1 MNNWVIEAE
10 RLSKTFAWMPVLS
23 GVSCRIGRG
32 EIVGIFG
39 HNGAGKTT
47 LLRLFATLLRPSAG
61 TLKLFHH
68 DPRDAQVRR
77 RVGFLGHD
85 SFLYPDLTPVENLT
99 FYGRAY
105 GLPQLAAR
113 IDAAL
118 ERVGLQG
125 WGHIPVRA
133 FSRGMEQRLGLA
145 RALFHDPDLLL
156 LDEPDTGLD
165 PQGTALLRVI
175 LAQARS
181 QGKTVVFTTHDP
193 AFGLA
198 VCTRVLILH
207 GGVIVWQASGNLP
220 SVETFGDIYARST
233 QSASRMEH

>member
-1 MNNWVIEAE
+1 MSNWVIEAE
-10 RLSKTFAWMPVLS
+10 QLRKTFAWTPVLS
-23 GVSCRIGRG
+23 GVSCRIGQG

-68 DPRDAQVRR
+68 DPQDVQVRR

-105 GLPQLAAR
+105 GLPQLATR

-118 ERVGLQG
+118 ERVGLQE
-125 WGHIPVRA
+125 WRHLPVRA

-165 PQGTALLRVI
+165 PQGTALLRMI

-181 QGKTVVFTTHDP
+181 RGKTVVFTTHDL

-198 VCTRVLILH
+198 VCTRALILH
-207 GGVIVWQASGNLP
+207 GGVIVWQASGSLP
-220 SVETFGDIYARST
+220 SVETFSDIYTRRT
-233 QSASRMEH
+233 QAACSPEY

>member
-1 MNNWVIEAE
+1 MNSWVIEAE
-10 RLSKTFAWMPVLS
+10 KLSKTFAWTPVLS

-32 EIVGIFG
+32 EVVGIFG
-39 HNGAGKTT
+39 QNGAGKTT
-47 LLRLFATLLRPSAG
+47 LLRLFATLLKPSAG

-68 DPRDAQVRR
+68 DPQDAQVRR
-77 RVGFLGHD
+77 RVGFLGHE
-85 SFLYPDLTPVENLT
+85 SFLYPDLTPIENLT

-105 GLPQLAAR
+105 GLPQLPTR

-118 ERVGLQG
+118 ERVGLRE
-125 WGHIPVRA
+125 WGHTPVRT

-165 PQGTALLRVI
+165 RQGTVLLRAV
-175 LAQARS
+175 LSQTHA
-181 QGKTVVFTTHDP
+181 QGKTVVLTTHDF

-198 VCTRVLILH
+198 VCTRALILH
-207 GGVIVWQASGNLP
+207 GGVIAWQSTGSPPPLQA
-220 SVETFGDIYARST
+220 FGDIYAHST
-233 QSASRMEH
+233 QSSAST